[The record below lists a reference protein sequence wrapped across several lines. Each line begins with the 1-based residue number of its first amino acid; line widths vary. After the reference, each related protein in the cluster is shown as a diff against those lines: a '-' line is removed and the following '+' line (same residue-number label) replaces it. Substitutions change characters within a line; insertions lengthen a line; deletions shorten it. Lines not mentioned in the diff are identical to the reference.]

1 MRVTRRRAGS
11 SSGVPLNQNAS
22 KIRIKVY
29 RWELRRFEH
38 VQNTVNIRTMP
49 IKMEYALHI

>member
-29 RWELRRFEH
+29 RWELRRSEH